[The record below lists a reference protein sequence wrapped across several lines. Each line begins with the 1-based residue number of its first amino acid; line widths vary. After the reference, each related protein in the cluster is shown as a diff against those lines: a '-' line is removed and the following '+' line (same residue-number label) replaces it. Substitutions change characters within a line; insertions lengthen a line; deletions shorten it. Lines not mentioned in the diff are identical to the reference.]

1 MKVLPTAEPEKVKIT
16 GPGVANKSIP
26 ASLPVDFF
34 IDATDAGYGD
44 LEVQVL
50 VSRRNISQLTLISIK
65 KTL

>member
-26 ASLPVDFF
+26 ASLPVDFA

-50 VSRRNISQLTLISIK
+50 VSLSLL
-65 KTL
+65 